1 MDDYRTLCNS
11 TDHNVRT
18 AWTDKYITAMYRND
32 WRGTPLLRRELQAIP
47 DYLRWIQTNGELHYV
62 SYERLQLLQSS
73 HGNWQETPGLF
84 RPDRL
89 LSLLF
94 TINYR
99 PLNDMY
105 SSFAYLTWLPQAT
118 VEEYFR

>member
-32 WRGTPLLRRELQAIP
+32 WRGTPLRRELQAIP

-62 SYERLQLLQSS
+62 SYERLQLLDSS
-73 HGNWQETPGLF
+73 LDAGLMQAQTTQLMSIGIQ
-84 RPDRL
+84 PPSEL
-89 LSLLF
+89 
-94 TINYR
+94 
-99 PLNDMY
+99 DM
-105 SSFAYLTWLPQAT
+105 STKKKKELVHL
-118 VEEYFR
+118 

>member
-32 WRGTPLLRRELQAIP
+32 WRGTPLRRELQAIP

-99 PLNDMY
+99 PLNDMH